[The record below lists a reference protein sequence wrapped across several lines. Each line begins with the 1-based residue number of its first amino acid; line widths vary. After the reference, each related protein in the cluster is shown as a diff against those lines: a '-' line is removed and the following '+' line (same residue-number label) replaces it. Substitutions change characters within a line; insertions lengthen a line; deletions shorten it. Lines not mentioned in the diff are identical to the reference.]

1 MAAQVTENVTIENAK
16 IIFRNFSGKPS
27 KYNAEGQRNFCVI
40 LENHDLAAQMK
51 EDGWN
56 VRELQPREEGEVP
69 VPYLQVAVSFENIP
83 PMVKLIT
90 KNNQTLLDDN
100 TVNMLDWADI
110 LNVDMI
116 IRPYN
121 WEVNGKTGVKAY
133 LKSLYVTIQEDEL
146 AAKYEQPDQLTEDL
160 PF

>member
-1 MAAQVTENVTIENAK
+1 MAGKVTENVTIENAR

-27 KYNAEGQRNFCVI
+27 QYNTEGQRNFCVI
-40 LENHDLAAQMK
+40 LDDFDLAAKMK

-56 VRELQPREEGEVP
+56 IRELQPKEEGDQA
-69 VPYLQVAVSFENIP
+69 VPYLQVSVSFNNIP
-83 PMVKLIT
+83 PTVKLIT
-90 KNNQTLLDDN
+90 AKNQTLLTED

-110 LNVDMI
+110 INVDMI

-121 WEVNGKTGVKAY
+121 WEVNGKSGVKAY
-133 LKSLYVTIQEDEL
+133 LKSMYVTIQEDEL
-146 AAKYEQPDQLTEDL
+146 AAKYEQPEQHQDDI

>member
-1 MAAQVTENVTIENAK
+1 MAGQVKDNVTIENAK

-40 LENHDLAAQMK
+40 LEDREVASAMK
-51 EDGWN
+51 TDGWN
-56 VRELQPREEGEVP
+56 VRELQPRDDGDEP

-83 PMVKLIT
+83 PMIKLIT

-110 LNVDMI
+110 LTADLI

-121 WEVNGKTGVKAY
+121 WEVNGKSGVKAY

-146 AAKYEQPDQLTEDL
+146 AAKYDTPEQTTEDI

>member
-1 MAAQVTENVTIENAK
+1 MANQVIDNVTIENAK

-27 KYNAEGQRNFCVI
+27 KYNSEGQRNFCVI
-40 LENHDLAAQMK
+40 LEDRDLAAKMK

-56 VRELQPREEGEVP
+56 IRELQPREEGEDP
-69 VPYLQVAVSFENIP
+69 VPYLQVAVSFDNIP

-90 KNNQTLLDDN
+90 KNNQTVLGDGN
-100 TVNMLDWADI
+100 VNMLDWADI
-110 LNVDMI
+110 LNVDLI

-121 WEVNGKTGVKAY
+121 WEVNGKSGVKAY

-146 AAKYEQPDQLTEDL
+146 AAKYEQPEQSVDDI